1 MVGDEQG
8 FLSFWDLNRGEVKSV
23 NRAAHDGKKVDF
35 VQYFDFEGKD
45 LFVSGSG
52 ADNCLKVWNRQDP
65 QDVDYYLLRKR
76 QGCTHE
82 LRAVKFYDDNGYH
95 LIGISAHPQ
104 SEIIDFSVLREDM
117 TAKVSQKSS
126 SKGLNKYT
134 KTERDESLGQVLD
147 FSFSTNRARDW
158 ANLITANKHSLKPCY
173 WDLEAHSLVKS
184 QMALFDKGRATKNA
198 FVEELGR
205 KKRFVTKVAM
215 SNCGN
220 FGVAGFSDGYLVKLS
235 MQDGSHIRTF
245 FNKCIHQDTAIKGLL
260 VDSLNHSMVTA
271 DESAIGLWDFYSGLF
286 QKKFE
291 VARAD
296 LSMLCPDVH
305 HSVFGA
311 VVGGGA
317 LELFEFHSLKP
328 VRRFEAVK
336 GEVRDCC
343 IIFNERKVIASTR
356 GGGLEVWDIFT
367 EKLVTRY
374 RLEKD
379 VVSLAVNADLSFL
392 ATVFEGERHVRL
404 WHINKLS
411 LFNPKPLKIR
421 FASHLSFVGEN
432 KREHYFGAHGG
443 GVLDDDKEI
452 EDVDD
457 RLYRDL
463 EEALEA
469 NLDVAASTSSRK
481 ELLGFTDIPQ
491 NRWMPLDHIEVIE
504 KRNKPEKNQT
514 IEVPFF
520 LDFDNPLNRI
530 KQEMDSEV
538 MKKETLTKS
547 KIVKP
552 NKKNEFLEEVAG
564 QPSKLLAAVPAGE
577 YFGKES
583 KKALRALFRALSA
596 QPASQINYFIRS
608 SVFEDKQNADKLL
621 AMMLVVMRDAADFD
635 LKSVVLK
642 NLIETA
648 YSSIA
653 LSSQPLL
660 ERLLEVFGSKV
671 ATLTDSF
678 DYLSCMLDR
687 LSVIQK

>member
-1 MVGDEQG
+1 MQ
-8 FLSFWDLNRGEVKSV
+8 F
-23 NRAAHDGKKVDF
+23 
-35 VQYFDFEGKD
+35 FDFEGKD
-45 LFVSGSG
+45 MFVSGSE
-52 ADNCLKVWNRQDP
+52 ADNCLKVWNRQDAR
-65 QDVDYYLLRKR
+65 DADYYQLRRR

-82 LRAVKFYDDNGYH
+82 LRSVKFYDDNGYH

-134 KTERDESLGQVLD
+134 KTERDDSVGQVLD
-147 FSFSTNRARDW
+147 FSFATNRARDW
-158 ANLITANKHSLKPCY
+158 ANLITANKHSLKPCF
-173 WDLEAHSLVKS
+173 WDLEAHSLVKTP
-184 QMALFDKGRATKNA
+184 MTLFDKGRATKTA

-215 SNCGN
+215 SACGN
-220 FGVAGFSDGYLVKLS
+220 FGIAGFSDGYLVKLS

-245 FNKCIHQDTAIKGLL
+245 FNKCIHQDAEIKGLL
-260 VDSLNHSMVTA
+260 VDSLNHSMITA
-271 DESAIGLWDFYSGLF
+271 DESAVGLWDFYSGLF

-291 VARAD
+291 MPLAAI
-296 LSMLCPDVH
+296 SMLCPDVNN
-305 HSVFGA
+305 SVFGV
-311 VVGGGA
+311 VVGGSA
-317 LELFEFHSLKP
+317 IELFEFHSLKP
-328 VRRFEAVK
+328 VRRFESVK
-336 GEVRDCC
+336 GEIRDCC

-356 GGGLEVWDIFT
+356 GAGLEVWDIFT
-367 EKLVTRY
+367 EKLVSRY

-392 ATVFEGERHVRL
+392 ATVFEGDRHVRL

-411 LFNPKPLKIR
+411 LFNPKALKIR
-421 FASHLSFVGEN
+421 FTSHLSFVGEN
-432 KREHYFGAHGG
+432 KREHYFGRHDDS
-443 GVLDDDKEI
+443 DDDQHKEI

-457 RLYRDL
+457 QLYRDL
-463 EEALEA
+463 EDALEA
-469 NLDVAASTSSRK
+469 NQDVVASSSSRK

-491 NRWMPLDHIEVIE
+491 NRWMPLDYIEVIE

-520 LDFDNPLNRI
+520 LDFDNPLNRL

-538 MKKETLTKS
+538 MKKETVTKS

-552 NKKNEFLEEVAG
+552 NKKNEYLEQTG
-564 QPSKLLAAVPAGE
+564 DQPSKLLAAVPADDCL
-577 YFGKES
+577 GKES
-583 KKALRALFRALSA
+583 KKTLRALFRALSA

-608 SVFEDKQNADKLL
+608 SVFEDRQNADKLL
-621 AMMLVVMRDAADFD
+621 AMMLVVMRDASDFD
-635 LKSVVLK
+635 LKTVVLK
-642 NLIETA
+642 CLIETA
-648 YSSIA
+648 YSAFAS
-653 LSSQPLL
+653 SSQPLL
-660 ERLLEVFGSKV
+660 ERLQSIFGAKV
-671 ATLTDSF
+671 AALTDSF